1 MARPVKKLTHSM
13 VVALNMYVAD
23 PSLSQTDIARA
34 LNKHVNTISNWFH
47 SDVFKQEIEIRFK
60 RKWEEAAKEAQSKM
74 YDLMKNGKEDVS
86 FRATQYILDCNGYKP
101 KEQVELSGNL
111 DIEINITNDKT

>member
-1 MARPVKKLTHSM
+1 MARPVKKLTHKM
-13 VVALNMYVAD
+13 IIALDMYVAN
-23 PSLSQTDIARA
+23 PSLSQADIARA
-34 LNKHVNTISNWFH
+34 LGKHVNTICNWFS
-47 SDVFKQEIEIRFK
+47 SDVFKEEVDKRFK
-60 RKWEEAAKEAQSKM
+60 KKWEEAAKEAQSKM

-111 DIEINITNDKT
+111 DIEINITNDKA